1 MPTCAGRH
9 STRRTC
15 TARGSRTQM
24 WREPPSL
31 AASARRAPTSATR
44 SGGRRNTLPGQR
56 TGRVHNGLDSARLGH
71 LRCRWKQSLAAPTL
85 AWQHPRC
92 MRTPD
97 VQPLEYSD
105 CDMRGVAWQDLPLE
119 GGAFDSSD
127 VSRSNFKL
135 SKLHGASFNDAD
147 GTESSFVQA
156 VLIGASLN
164 RGVWVKADFSR
175 AALSPTRRGL
185 REQRLFTAAAV
196 TRSAELVDAKLELSN
211 FQLASFAGTN
221 LVGSSLVNSSFRD
234 AETRRAAPARRQAA
248 PRC

>member
-164 RGVWVKADFSR
+164 RGVWVKADFS
-175 AALSPTRRGL
+175 
-185 REQRLFTAAAV
+185 
-196 TRSAELVDAKLELSN
+196 SAELVDAKLELSN